1 MIGPSVAEEALC
13 FGCQDEHLVGVLS
26 HGALAATTA
35 LIVVVGGPQVRTGS
49 QRQFTQLCR
58 VVAGHGVPALR
69 FDVRGMG
76 DSTGA
81 PRSFEEIGDDI
92 GAAIDAL
99 QRRLGSVRRVVL
111 WGLCDGASASAMYL
125 NSRSDQRV
133 AGLVMLNPWVRSA
146 HTFARAQ
153 ARSYYPDRL
162 RQPEFWKKL
171 LTGRVRIRS
180 AQDMVRT
187 LIAAARGG
195 GQASRTGV
203 LSEAPG
209 FQEQMLHGVE
219 AFKGPV
225 LLVLSGS
232 DYTAREFVEL
242 VAMSPRWQAALG
254 RDHFRR
260 LELPGADHTFSDP
273 DSSRAVREQTVAWM
287 LSDALNA

>member
-1 MIGPSVAEEALC
+1 MTGPSVPEEAIC
-13 FGCQDEHLVGVLS
+13 FGCQGEHLVGVLS
-26 HGALAATTA
+26 HGAPAATTA
-35 LIVVVGGPQVRTGS
+35 LLVVVGGPQVRTGS

-58 VVAGHGVPALR
+58 LVAGHGVPALR

-99 QRRLGSVRRVVL
+99 QRRLVSVRRIVL

-125 NSRSDQRV
+125 HSRSDPRV

-146 HTFARAQ
+146 HTLARSR

-162 RQPEFWKKL
+162 RRPEFWKKL
-171 LTGRVRIRS
+171 LTGRVRMRS

-187 LIAAARGG
+187 LIAAVRGG
-195 GQASRTGV
+195 GQDRRTRA
-203 LSEAPG
+203 LEEAPG
-209 FQEQMLHGVE
+209 FQERMLLGVE
-219 AFKGPV
+219 AFKGPA
-225 LLVLSGS
+225 LLVLSGN

-242 VAMSPRWQAALG
+242 VALSPRWRAALE

-273 DSSRAVREQTVAWM
+273 DSSRAVRDKTAAWI
-287 LSDALNA
+287 LSDVLAA